1 MEEYEV
7 EKIIDKR
14 VINGKLEYKIK
25 WVGYPMSQCTWEPIR
40 NLANIKPMIKEYENN
55 EIYDKKQKKISDFYL
70 IGKKRENSNDSSFE
84 NYNDYY
90 KKNNL
95 KINNKKNK
103 EKKVIYINDKYKSI
117 YTIKKENSEL
127 VAVVVTEENGILN
140 KITIPT
146 QELRRLNPDI
156 LIDFYEQRIK
166 FS

>member
-14 VINGKLEYKIK
+14 IINGKLEYKIK

-40 NLANIKPMIKEYENN
+40 NLANIKPMIKEFENN
-55 EIYDKKQKKISDFYL
+55 EINDKKQKKIPDYYL
-70 IGKKRENSNDSSFE
+70 IGKKRDNSNDSSVE
-84 NYNDYY
+84 NYNEYY
-90 KKNNL
+90 KKND
-95 KINNKKNK
+95 KIKNKKSK

-117 YTIKKENSEL
+117 YTIKKENSQL
-127 VAVVVTEENGILN
+127 LAVVVTEEDGILN

>member
-14 VINGKLEYKIK
+14 IINGKLEYKIK

-40 NLANIKPMIKEYENN
+40 NLANIKPMIKEFESN
-55 EIYDKKQKKISDFYL
+55 EINDKKQKRIPDYYF
-70 IGKKRENSNDSSFE
+70 IGKKRDNSNDSSFE
-84 NYNDYY
+84 NYNEYY
-90 KKNNL
+90 KKND
-95 KINNKKNK
+95 KIKNKKSK

-117 YTIKKENSEL
+117 YTIKKENSQL
-127 VAVVVTEENGILN
+127 LAVVVTEEDGILN